1 MRRLCFSLDNSNL
14 CSPDFDAGTYLVK
27 KTIFVPAGTII
38 VGEMFSVIMGSG
50 AAFQNQGS
58 PTPVL
63 RVRRSCYFLNLVEP
77 SANRSV
83 TKATWAQWRSQ
94 IWLSLRPEGRRARL
108 VSSGTSRARIPEM
121 QVCGMSTSVWEAQ
134 SSVNFLVW
142 TRTMV
147 HALQGT
153 SVQASTC
160 PTSSQNLAAC
170 ATAFLGFHITNTGS
184 GYFEVRRPCRSR
196 CGALFTSIHNR
207 TCGSGTPTTILTIPP
222 KRGSTHSALAVS
234 LSSPRR
240 ALFGLSE
247 PRLNITY
254 VVFFL
259 SALSLD

>member
-1 MRRLCFSLDNSNL
+1 MEISDLVITTTGGSQGAVGVEWNIKGKN
-14 CSPDFDAGTYLVK
+14 PGDAGMWDVHVRLGG
-27 KTIFVPAGTII
+27 AI
-38 VGEMFSVIMGSG
+38 V
-50 AAFQNQGS
+50 
-58 PTPVL
+58 
-63 RVRRSCYFLNLVEP
+63 
-77 SANRSV
+77 
-83 TKATWAQWRSQ
+83 SQ
-94 IWLSLRPEGRRARL
+94 
-108 VSSGTSRARIPEM
+108 
-121 QVCGMSTSVWEAQ
+121 
-134 SSVNFLVW
+134 FLVW
-142 TRTMV
+142 TRMMV

-153 SVQASTC
+153 GVQASTC

-247 PRLNITY
+247 PRLNIT
-254 VVFFL
+254 
-259 SALSLD
+259 